1 MRLKK
6 LSFFLLFLFVL
17 CSLKGQKYSNE
28 FLSIG
33 VGARA
38 QALGNAVVGSTADVT
53 AAYWNPAGLV
63 FISEEVGLQLGA
75 MHSEWFAGIGKYD
88 FIGMTVPFADN
99 KSRIGISIVRFGI
112 DNIPNTLSLY
122 EDDGTINYD
131 NITAFSAAD
140 YAFLG
145 SYARK
150 LNANWAV
157 GGNLKIVR
165 RNIGTFASSW
175 GFGLDFSLQYRKDKW
190 RIGLLG
196 RDITT
201 TYNSWVT
208 NFTERERQV
217 LAITGNDI
225 PINSTEIT
233 RPSILF
239 GVGYAFE
246 FGAFSVIPELDL
258 VATTDGKRNVLLAA
272 EPFSVDPAAGI
283 ELLYNQKIAF
293 RAGVNQFQRQS
304 DFERS
309 DYWTVR
315 PSLGVGLQLSN
326 LVIDYAFTDV
336 GDSQN
341 TFSHIIS
348 LMLNLKK
355 KK

>member
-1 MRLKK
+1 MK
-6 LSFFLLFLFVL
+6 LVFLFTFLLF
-17 CSLKGQKYSNE
+17 CYCGQAQKYSNE

-38 QALGNAVVGSTADVT
+38 QAMGNAVVGSTADVT
-53 AAYWNPAGLV
+53 ASYWNPAALMS
-63 FISEEVGLQLGA
+63 IPNEVGLQLGA

-88 FIGMTVPFADN
+88 FVGMSVPFADGR
-99 KSRIGISIVRFGI
+99 SRIGITVIRFGI

-131 NITAFSAAD
+131 NVVAFSAAD

-145 SYARK
+145 SYARQ

-157 GGNLKIVR
+157 GGNFKIVR
-165 RNIGTFASSW
+165 RTIGTFASSW
-175 GFGLDFSLQYRKDKW
+175 GFGLDLALKYQKDNW
-190 RIGLLG
+190 RVGVLA

-225 PINSTEIT
+225 PISSTEIT

-239 GVGYAFE
+239 GVGYQFE
-246 FGAFSVIPELDL
+246 FGAFQFLPELDL

-272 EPFSVDPAAGI
+272 DPFSVDPAAGF
-283 ELLYNQKIAF
+283 ELMYNQKIAF
-293 RAGVNQFQRQS
+293 RAGVNQFQRES
-304 DFERS
+304 DFERTA
-309 DYWTVR
+309 YWTAR

-336 GDSQN
+336 GDSRN
-341 TFSHIIS
+341 TFSHVIS
-348 LMLNLKK
+348 LVLNLKRK
-355 KK
+355 